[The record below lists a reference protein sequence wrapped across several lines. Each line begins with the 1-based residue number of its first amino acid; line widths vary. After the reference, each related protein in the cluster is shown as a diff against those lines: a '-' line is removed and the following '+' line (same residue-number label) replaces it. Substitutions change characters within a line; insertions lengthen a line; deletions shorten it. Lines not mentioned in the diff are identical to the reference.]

1 MAITL
6 EQAKVGMANKVDQ
19 QVVDEF
25 RRASFLLDRLTFD
38 NIISPGTGGS
48 TLTYGYIQLDSPSTA
63 GTRKINEEY
72 TPNEAKRVEKTTKA
86 VIMGGAFTLDRVI
99 IDTGGAIDELDF
111 QTREKVKA
119 TANEFHYSVIN
130 GTTAA
135 SGTGFKTNSFDGLRK
150 LLAGKEITANIDIST
165 SELIETNKHGLI
177 DELDSFISTLDGK
190 PTMLLMNTKMLSKV
204 RSAARRA
211 GYYNNNV
218 DGFGRMVEDYNGI
231 ILMDA
236 GEYYNG
242 TNTVDVIATE
252 EDGTSSIFAVNLG
265 LDGFHGI
272 SPAGNKVIRSYLP
285 NLKAPGA
292 VKRGE
297 VEIVAGVAL
306 KNTRKAGILKGIKI
320 MGTA

>member
-6 EQAKVGMANKVDQ
+6 AEAKVGMANKVDQ
-19 QVVDEF
+19 QIVDEF
-25 RRASFLLDRLTFD
+25 RRSSFLLDRLTFD

-48 TLTYGYIQLDSPSTA
+48 TLTYGYVQLDSPSTA

-99 IDTGGAIDELDF
+99 IDTSGAIDELDF
-111 QTREKVKA
+111 QLREKVKA

-135 SGTGFKTNSFDGLRK
+135 SGAGFKTNSFDGLRK
-150 LLAGKEITANIDIST
+150 LLAGKEVTESVDVST
-165 SELIETNKHGLI
+165 SELIDTNKHGLI
-177 DELDSFISTLDGK
+177 DVLDSFVSTLDGK
-190 PTMLLMNTKMLSKV
+190 PTMLLMNKKMLAKI

-218 DGFGRMVEDYNGI
+218 DGFGRTVEDYNGI

-242 TNTVDVIATE
+242 TNTVDVVGIE
-252 EDGTSSIFAVNLG
+252 DDGTSNIYAVQLG
-265 LDGFHGI
+265 LNAFHGI
-272 SPAGNKVIRSYLP
+272 SPTGNKLIKTYLP
-285 NLKAPGA
+285 DLKGPGA

-297 VEIVAGVAL
+297 VELVAGVAL
-306 KNTRKAGILKGIKI
+306 KNTLKAGILKGIKI

>member
-6 EQAKVGMANKVDQ
+6 AEAKVGMANKVDQ

-99 IDTGGAIDELDF
+99 IDTSGAIDELDF
-111 QTREKVKA
+111 QVREKVKA

-150 LLAGKEITANIDIST
+150 LLAGKETTASIDVST

-190 PTMLLMNTKMLSKV
+190 PSMLLMNTKMLSKV

-242 TNTVDVIATE
+242 TNTVDVIGIE
-252 EDGTSSIFAVNLG
+252 DDGTSSIFAVNLG

-272 SPAGNKVIRSYLP
+272 SPTGNKVIRSYLP
-285 NLKAPGA
+285 DLKAPGA

-320 MGTA
+320 MGTT